1 MSTTAIDTS
10 GAGQKKNI
18 WSLIKGTDFLTMFT
32 ALAASIYGLTLVYS
46 ASYSSL
52 SDGKVISSDVRSML
66 VSVIGGF
73 IISVILSNI
82 DYDVISKLWPIVAAG
97 CVGLMIFTFFF
108 GVAPPSRPDSKCWI
122 DLKIFYFQPSELM
135 KVGFIISFSYHLD
148 LVRDKINKIKTIIP
162 LVIHG
167 AIPVGLVILTGDAGS
182 ALIFLIMF
190 IGMLF
195 FARVNIGYFV
205 AGFCAIFVGF
215 AVAWKTG
222 IINGIQRQRIVAL
235 FYPEQY
241 TDAMYQQTNGKIA
254 IGSGGLFGQGF
265 LQGNMTQSG
274 AVPVNESD
282 MVLTVAGEEFG
293 FVGAVGALLILFFL
307 VLRVMKI
314 GIKARDNVGYLMC
327 CGIAVM
333 LFAQI
338 LVNVGMELSLL
349 PCIGITL
356 PLFSAGGSSSL
367 CIYLALGIEYSVYRF
382 SKMPRETLF
391 YTK

>member
-241 TDAMYQQTNGKIA
+241 ADAMYQQTNGKIA

-282 MVLTVAGEEFG
+282 MILTVAGEEFG

>member
-52 SDGKVISSDVRSML
+52 SDGRVISSDVRSML

-241 TDAMYQQTNGKIA
+241 ADAMYQQTNGKIA

>member
-241 TDAMYQQTNGKIA
+241 ADAMYQQTNGKIA

-314 GIKARDNVGYLMC
+314 GIKARDNVGYRMC
-327 CGIAVM
+327 CGMTVM

-338 LVNVGMELSLL
+338 LVDVGVELSLL

>member
-162 LVIHG
+162 LVVHG

-241 TDAMYQQTNGKIA
+241 ADAMYQQTNGKIA